1 MEGPDYTDQYYKG
14 MIPRMFDTLFE
25 LVDQS
30 QDDTEFTVKVGM
42 FEIYNEKIFDLL
54 DPNRCN
60 LVIKE
65 DKNRGIFVQD
75 LLEVNVSNSY

>member
-1 MEGPDYTDQYYKG
+1 
-14 MIPRMFDTLFE
+14 
-25 LVDQS
+25 
-30 QDDTEFTVKVGM
+30 M

-54 DPNRCN
+54 DPNRTN